1 MSDLNDFFAKKDR
14 KKKKA
19 AAKSAQA
26 AAAQAVK
33 HPEIPS
39 ENPPPPPQKQPDDG
53 WIEIEDVR
61 GSQVN
66 TGGRTI
72 VQMRRDGEEKES
84 SGDGNATTEKFSG
97 WAKTDAAPADEVLDT
112 AAQAPSSAFPTLA
125 DAAKVKTIAPAQA
138 NTQRPS
144 ITARR
149 PRFTLANR
157 EKLLKALTADR
168 ESVKPTK

>member
-33 HPEIPS
+33 QSETTS
-39 ENPPPPPQKQPDDG
+39 ENQPQTPPQKVPDDG

-72 VQMRRDGEEKES
+72 VQLRRDGEEKETNP
-84 SGDGNATTEKFSG
+84 DGNATTEKFSG
-97 WAKTDAAPADEVLDT
+97 WAKTEEAPTDEEAAT

-125 DAAKVKTIAPAQA
+125 DAAKVKKIAPKQSSEP
-138 NTQRPS
+138 PS
-144 ITARR
+144 TARR

-157 EKLLKALTADR
+157 EKLLQALTGDR
-168 ESVKPTK
+168 EPMRPPK